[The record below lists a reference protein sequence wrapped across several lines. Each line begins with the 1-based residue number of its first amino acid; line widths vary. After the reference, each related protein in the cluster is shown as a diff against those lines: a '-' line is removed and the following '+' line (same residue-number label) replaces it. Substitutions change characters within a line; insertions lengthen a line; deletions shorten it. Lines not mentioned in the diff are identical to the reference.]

1 MLFKLTK
8 RLGYSALCTSL
19 LFGALAHA
27 QEDNLRGANELT
39 PARVVGFAESG
50 GKINSE
56 VALVMSLDDQQ
67 VHYSKN
73 INTVRPIASISKL
86 LTALVIVRS
95 KVNLDETITISDD
108 DVDRVKHSSSRLSV
122 GTTLTRRQALLLALM
137 SSENR
142 AAHALAR
149 TYPGGLTAFVKK
161 MNATAR
167 HIGMTRSRFVEP
179 TGLSPLNVASPQDL
193 VRLLQAVY
201 KEKIIHQ
208 FTTSDGYSIVT
219 SNGREQQYR
228 NTNRLIRN
236 HDWKIE
242 ISKTGYIREA
252 GNCLVMI
259 SKVEGKDMAIVLL
272 NSQAG
277 VTRFSDA
284 IRVRHIVQNDYP
296 SLY

>member
-1 MLFKLTK
+1 MLYQLTK
-8 RLGYSALCTSL
+8 RLCSGALCAL
-19 LFGALAHA
+19 LLQSVVHA
-27 QEDNLRGANELT
+27 QEDNLSGADELT
-39 PARVVGFAESG
+39 PAKVVGFAEKG
-50 GKINSE
+50 GQINSE
-56 VALVMSLDDQQ
+56 VALVMSLDDSQI
-67 VHYSKN
+67 HYAKN
-73 INTVRPIASISKL
+73 MNTVRPIASISKL
-86 LTALVIVRS
+86 MTALVIVRS
-95 KVNLDETITISDD
+95 KVDLDEVITITDD
-108 DVDRVKHSSSRLSV
+108 DVDRVKNSSSRLSV
-122 GTTLTRRQALLLALM
+122 GTKLTRHDALWLALM

-149 TYPGGLTAFVKK
+149 TYPGGLNAFIRE
-161 MNATAR
+161 MNAMAR
-167 HIGMTRSRFVEP
+167 SIGMTRSRFVEP

-193 VRLLQAVY
+193 VRLLRAAY
-201 KEKIIHQ
+201 KESVIHQ
-208 FTTSDGYSIVT
+208 FTTSDDFQIVT
-219 SNGREQQYR
+219 SNGRVQKYR

-259 SKVEGKDMAIVLL
+259 SKVEGKNMAIVLL
-272 NSQAG
+272 NAEGG

>member
-1 MLFKLTK
+1 MLSKFTK
-8 RLGYSALCTSL
+8 RLGCSALCSL
-19 LFGALAHA
+19 LLTSVAHA

-67 VHYSKN
+67 VHYAKN
-73 INTVRPIASISKL
+73 MNTVRPIASISKL
-86 LTALVIVRS
+86 LTALVVVRS
-95 KVNLDETITISDD
+95 KINLDETITISDE

-122 GTTLTRRQALLLALM
+122 GTSLTRRQALLLALM

-149 TYPGGLTAFVKK
+149 TYPGGLGAFVKE

-208 FTTSDGYSIVT
+208 FTTSDDFSIVT

-272 NSQAG
+272 NAQGG

>member
-8 RLGYSALCTSL
+8 RLGYCALYTSL
-19 LFGALAHA
+19 LFGALVHA
-27 QEDNLRGANELT
+27 QESNLRGANELT

-95 KVNLDETITISDD
+95 KVNLDETITISND

-122 GTTLTRRQALLLALM
+122 GTALTRRQALLLALM

-149 TYPGGLTAFVKK
+149 TYPGGLTAFVKE

-193 VRLLQAVY
+193 MRLLQAVY

-236 HDWKIE
+236 NDWKIK

-259 SKVEGKDMAIVLL
+259 SKVEGKDMGIVLL
-272 NSQAG
+272 NSQAA
-277 VTRFSDA
+277 VTRLSDA

>member
-149 TYPGGLTAFVKK
+149 TYPGGLTAFVKE

>member
-149 TYPGGLTAFVKK
+149 TYPGGLAAFVKE